1 MLAGWRKHLK
11 KAKRTRSENK
21 MWRDTNRFTSK
32 SFRAYAA
39 AIGQVA
45 LTWND
50 LHETLGMLFMEV
62 AFEGS
67 LKAEDAWQSLIVDR
81 AKREMLKAVLDGMT
95 IHHFPELP
103 KFRDD
108 VVWIIEQ
115 TNASEDWRNNAI
127 HTPLLSHDHPVW
139 RETEKDPGISS
150 FTLHGHRRAKRLD
163 QKDILSEYRYYRDRL
178 IGLQRYAEKLLF
190 WQRGSPWPKRPKLPS
205 RKVRRDRK
213 NSRQQPSK

>member
-95 IHHFPELP
+95 IHHFPEL
-103 KFRDD
+103 
-108 VVWIIEQ
+108 
-115 TNASEDWRNNAI
+115 
-127 HTPLLSHDHPVW
+127 LSFV
-139 RETEKDPGISS
+139 TTSS
-150 FTLHGHRRAKRLD
+150 G
-163 QKDILSEYRYYRDRL
+163 
-178 IGLQRYAEKLLF
+178 
-190 WQRGSPWPKRPKLPS
+190 
-205 RKVRRDRK
+205 
-213 NSRQQPSK
+213 